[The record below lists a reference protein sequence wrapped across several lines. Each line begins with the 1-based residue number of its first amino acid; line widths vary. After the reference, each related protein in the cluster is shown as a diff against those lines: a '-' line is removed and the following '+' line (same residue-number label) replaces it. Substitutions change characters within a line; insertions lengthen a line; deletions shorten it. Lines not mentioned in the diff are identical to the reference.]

1 MNRKDNA
8 IGSSM
13 HQNRIGQSPNKIHKA
28 TKQLFS
34 NKTEYPPNRSTMSAT
49 DENCD
54 RGFLSFLAYVR
65 GENADAQVND
75 PTLMEEDGVDRRA
88 EVNVPRKHER

>member
-1 MNRKDNA
+1 
-8 IGSSM
+8 
-13 HQNRIGQSPNKIHKA
+13 
-28 TKQLFS
+28 
-34 NKTEYPPNRSTMSAT
+34 MSAT
-49 DENCD
+49 DESCD

-75 PTLMEEDGVDRRA
+75 PILMEEDGVDRRA